1 MVPTILTA
9 TRSQVSQSIEAY
21 RRIKERIITLKL
33 PPASFIDETQLSE
46 ELGIGRTPIRE
57 ALIRLSLEN
66 LIIILPRRGTIVA
79 DLNASDMHKLYEI
92 RLALETTAVR
102 LAAERATAHEIAALE
117 EWSAQ
122 AAEAITVGDV
132 LTLLEIDIEG
142 HRLFVQATHNEFL
155 ADAIERLL
163 GPSLRLCY
171 WFAARQKLHALA
183 PAIAEQRQIV
193 EAIKAGDGEQ
203 AAALMH
209 RHITDFQA
217 ALLTIR

>member
-9 TRSQVSQSIEAY
+9 TRRVGSQSAEAY
-21 RRIKERIITLKL
+21 HRIKERIITLKL
-33 PPASFIDETQLSE
+33 PPASFIDEAQLSE

-57 ALIRLSLEN
+57 ALIRLALEN

-102 LAAERATAHEIAALE
+102 LAAERATADEIAAMDD
-117 EWSAQ
+117 WSAQ
-122 AAEAITVGDV
+122 AAEAILTGDV
-132 LTLLEIDIEG
+132 LALLEIDIEG
-142 HRLFVQATHNEFL
+142 HRLFAQATHNEFL

-171 WFAARQKLHALA
+171 WFAARQKLHAL
-183 PAIAEQRQIV
+183 PIAIAEQREIV
-193 EAIKAGDGEQ
+193 EAIKLGDSNR
-203 AAALMH
+203 AADLMH
-209 RHITDFQA
+209 HHIADFQA

>member
-9 TRSQVSQSIEAY
+9 TRSQVSQSVEAY

-102 LAAERATAHEIAALE
+102 LAAERATADEIAALE
-117 EWSAQ
+117 AWSAQ
-122 AAEAITVGDV
+122 AAEAIKVGDV

-193 EAIKAGDGEQ
+193 EAIKAGDGEG
-203 AAALMH
+203 AAELMR